1 MCVYAY
7 VYVCV
12 LYIYIYMHIMNTT
25 DVIIRMG
32 KMSKR

>member
-12 LYIYIYMHIMNTT
+12 LYIYIYMHIMNTS
-25 DVIIRMG
+25 DVIIRME
-32 KMSKR
+32 KMSKS